1 MKKVKCFVLSLLM
14 CFSFGCTTKAGA
26 EKSFAE
32 LAKLS
37 SVSKMI
43 CFRSHGLSSYS
54 CVAEINLS
62 LKKLECD
69 DFGCTILK
77 CSDDTFC
84 FQSNDTE

>member
-1 MKKVKCFVLSLLM
+1 MKRIKYFVLSLLV

-26 EKSFAE
+26 EKSFVE
-32 LAKLS
+32 LAKVS
-37 SVSKMI
+37 SIDKMM
-43 CFRSHGLSSYS
+43 CFRSTGLSSYD
-54 CVAEINLS
+54 CVAEINSS

-77 CSDDTFC
+77 CSGDTFC